1 MIKMCISRNI
11 QSIQPSVTLAITAKA
26 KAMKKAGVDV
36 IALSAGEPDF
46 NTPENIR
53 EAAIEAINRGF
64 TKYTQAVGTTE
75 LREAICEKLK
85 KENGLVYEPSQ
96 VIVSCGGKHSISLA
110 IMALVERA
118 DEVIIPAP
126 YWVSYP
132 EQVKLAGGTPVILEA
147 KEENGLKITP
157 KQLKKAIGSRT
168 KLFILNSPCN
178 PSGVVYS
185 EQEIKE
191 LARVVLEAG
200 IYVLSDEIY
209 EKIIYD
215 GAVHHSI
222 AAQDGMQEQ
231 TIVVNG
237 VSKSYAMTGW
247 RIGYAA
253 GPQEIIQ
260 AMGKIQSQQT
270 SNPCSVA
277 QAAALEALTGPQES
291 VEKMRKAFNKR
302 RNYIVQR
309 LNSIQGLSCSVPQ
322 GAFYVFPDVSAF
334 YGISMDGTR
343 IDGSVALCDFLLE
356 KEKVACVPGAGFGA
370 DSHIR
375 LSYATSMEN
384 IKHAMD
390 RLERG
395 LNRLLK

>member
-1 MIKMCISRNI
+1 MNISISKNI
-11 QSIQPSVTLAITAKA
+11 QRIQPSVTLAITAKA

-46 NTPENIR
+46 DTPENIK
-53 EAAIEAINRGF
+53 EAAIRAINRGF
-64 TKYTQAVGTTE
+64 TKYTPAVGFPE
-75 LREAICEKLK
+75 LRETICEKFK
-85 KENGLVYEPSQ
+85 KENGLLYEPSQ

-110 IMALVERA
+110 IMALVEEA
-118 DEVIIPAP
+118 NEVIIPAP

-147 KEENGLKITP
+147 KKENGLKITP
-157 KQLKKAIGSRT
+157 GQLKKALSSRT
-168 KLFILNSPCN
+168 KLLILNSPSN

-185 EQEIKE
+185 DAE
-191 LARVVLEAG
+191 LKDLAEVVLEAG

-215 GAVHHSI
+215 AAVHHSI
-222 AAQDGMQEQ
+222 AAQEGMQEQ
-231 TIVVNG
+231 TVVING

-270 SNPCSVA
+270 SNPCSIA
-277 QAAALEALTGPQES
+277 QAAALEALSGPQES
-291 VEKMRKAFNKR
+291 VERMREAFDKR
-302 RNYIVQR
+302 RKYIVQR
-309 LNSIQGLSCSVPQ
+309 LNSIPGVSCPVPQ
-322 GAFYVFPDVSAF
+322 GAFYVFPDVSTF
-334 YGISMDGTR
+334 YGVSVGSSR
-343 IDGSVALCDFLLE
+343 IDGSVSLCDFLLE
-356 KEKVACVPGAGFGA
+356 EQKVACVPGVGFGA
-370 DSHIR
+370 DNHIR

-384 IKHAMD
+384 IEKAMD
-390 RLERG
+390 RIETG
-395 LNRLLK
+395 LRKLK